1 MDMNFL
7 TELPNKD
14 YLLEIGKAAI
24 TVFSLKLMDALNAAD
39 LLLGEGIEAE
49 VIDLRT
55 LRPLDNQTV
64 YSED

>member
-1 MDMNFL
+1 MNFL